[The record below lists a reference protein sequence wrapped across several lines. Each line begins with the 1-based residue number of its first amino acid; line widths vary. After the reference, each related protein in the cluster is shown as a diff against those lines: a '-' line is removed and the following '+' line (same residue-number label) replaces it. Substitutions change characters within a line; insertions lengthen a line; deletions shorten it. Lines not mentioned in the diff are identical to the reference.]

1 MRGGFK
7 NRKRVLPNPCG
18 MEQLLHNKT
27 TRFGLIRHAQTVWNR
42 EKKIQGQSD
51 SPLTPDGELQATR
64 WSRILEQFSWDR
76 LLASDSGRA
85 LATAEIIS
93 AYLKIPLET
102 DPRLREQDWGDWV
115 SKTIPQIQT
124 EASQVLEEQI
134 NAGWNFCPPGGES
147 RDSVLERSQEALME
161 AADRYPGDNL
171 LVVTHEGV
179 VKGLIYHLCGRKFL
193 PTEPRLLQS
202 YRLHWLVFDRQGLQI
217 EKVNALGLDP

>member
-1 MRGGFK
+1 
-7 NRKRVLPNPCG
+7 
-18 MEQLLHNKT
+18 MEKLLHSTT
-27 TRFGLIRHAQTVWNR
+27 TRFGLIRHAQTDWNR
-42 EKKIQGQSD
+42 EKKIQGHSD
-51 SPLTPDGELQATR
+51 SALTANGKKQASSWGR
-64 WSRILEQFSWDR
+64 RLFQFPWDR

-85 LATAEIIS
+85 LTTAERIN
-93 AYLKIPLET
+93 AFLNIPLET

-124 EASQVLEEQI
+124 EAYQVLEEQI

-179 VKGLIYHLCGRKFL
+179 IKCLVYYLCGRKFL

-202 YRLHWLVFDRQGLQI
+202 YRLHWLVFDREGLQI
-217 EKVNALGLDP
+217 EKVNALKLDP

>member
-1 MRGGFK
+1 
-7 NRKRVLPNPCG
+7 
-18 MEQLLHNKT
+18 MEKLLHSTT
-27 TRFGLIRHAQTVWNR
+27 TRFGLIRHAQTDWNR
-42 EKKIQGQSD
+42 EKKIQGHSD
-51 SPLTPDGELQATR
+51 SALTANGKKQASSWGR
-64 WSRILEQFSWDR
+64 RLFQFPWDR

-85 LATAEIIS
+85 LATAERIN
-93 AYLKIPLET
+93 AFLNIPLET

-124 EASQVLEEQI
+124 EAYQVLEEQI

-179 VKGLIYHLCGRKFL
+179 IKCLVYYLCGRKFL

-217 EKVNALGLDP
+217 EKVNALKLDP

>member
-1 MRGGFK
+1 
-7 NRKRVLPNPCG
+7 
-18 MEQLLHNKT
+18 MEKLLHSTT
-27 TRFGLIRHAQTVWNR
+27 TRFGLIRHAQTDWNR
-42 EKKIQGQSD
+42 EKKIQGHSD
-51 SPLTPDGELQATR
+51 SALTANGKKQASSWGR
-64 WSRILEQFSWDR
+64 RLFQFPWDR

-85 LATAEIIS
+85 LTTAERIN
-93 AYLKIPLET
+93 AFLNIPLET

-124 EASQVLEEQI
+124 EAYQVLEEQI

-179 VKGLIYHLCGRKFL
+179 IKCLVYYLCGRKFL

-217 EKVNALGLDP
+217 EKVNALKLDP